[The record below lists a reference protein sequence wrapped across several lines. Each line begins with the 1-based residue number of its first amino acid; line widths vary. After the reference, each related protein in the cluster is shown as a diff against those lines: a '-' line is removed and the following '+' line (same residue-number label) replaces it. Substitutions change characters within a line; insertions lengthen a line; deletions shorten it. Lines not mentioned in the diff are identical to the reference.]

1 MATDTENPT
10 AVTDTDEHAL
20 EHADGHGDHPT
31 EGQYWK
37 IFFILFAITAV
48 EVLLFYV
55 SIPGV
60 NLNNAALGLLAAAKF
75 VIVVG
80 YFMHLKFDNRILRR
94 LFVTGLVLAGAV
106 YIAYLLT
113 MGVFLQPPNERQ
125 QAPQSQS

>member
-1 MATDTENPT
+1 MATDTENST
-10 AVTDTDEHAL
+10 AVTATDEHAL
-20 EHADGHGDHPT
+20 EHADGHDHPT
-31 EGQYWK
+31 EAQYWK

-48 EVLLFYV
+48 EVLLYYV

-60 NLNNAALGLLAAAKF
+60 NLNNAALLVLAAAKF
-75 VIVVG
+75 VAVVG

-94 LFVTGLVLAGAV
+94 LFVTGLVLAAAV

-125 QAPQSQS
+125 QAPQSQG